1 MDFVEAVEMFGGV
14 WHVLSIV
21 YQWQRPCLMFSTGGR
36 MKTTA
41 WNLIVMSPGSA
52 NMKKLRVSYKAG
64 LICISAFVFGFLA
77 TTAFLVMFPHLQIN
91 ESEHER
97 LAAENQMLK
106 VENKNLTLQIHKLD
120 AQVVRVEERS
130 KEVIALT
137 KTD

>member
-1 MDFVEAVEMFGGV
+1 
-14 WHVLSIV
+14 
-21 YQWQRPCLMFSTGGR
+21 

-77 TTAFLVMFPHLQIN
+77 TTALLVMFPHLEIN

-130 KEVIALT
+130 KEVIALSQ
-137 KTD
+137 TD